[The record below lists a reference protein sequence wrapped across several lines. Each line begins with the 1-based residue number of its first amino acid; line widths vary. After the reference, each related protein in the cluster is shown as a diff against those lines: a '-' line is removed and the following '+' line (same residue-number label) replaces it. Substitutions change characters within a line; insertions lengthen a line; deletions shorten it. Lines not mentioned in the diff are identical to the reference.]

1 MLMNFVLD
9 LPIEKTVIMVYLFF
23 VILLFVRP
31 ILIFIENKKKLADNL
46 DKSEL
51 RRRKSWS
58 WSLWCAKLLSAQLME
73 TIDAQKLIKFE
84 TVSTQV
90 FFLLKKKNS
99 TW

>member
-1 MLMNFVLD
+1 MTHTSILSLILLKTFVVFYFIILLEFWCLMLMNFVLD

-51 RRRKSWS
+51 RRRKSWL
-58 WSLWCAKLLSAQLME
+58 WSLWCAKLLSAQ
-73 TIDAQKLIKFE
+73 
-84 TVSTQV
+84 
-90 FFLLKKKNS
+90 
-99 TW
+99 